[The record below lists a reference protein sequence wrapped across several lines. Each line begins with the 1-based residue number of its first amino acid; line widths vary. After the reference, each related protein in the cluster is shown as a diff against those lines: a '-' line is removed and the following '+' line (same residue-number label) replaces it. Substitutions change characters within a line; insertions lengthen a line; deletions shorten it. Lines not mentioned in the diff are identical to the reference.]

1 MVAGRMLEA
10 FSGKCVKDVTTA
22 VLSAGDTDFTVK
34 GAVMKTAGW
43 RAVFNERETGGDE
56 DATTLPPLQEGQTL
70 PLSGVDLLEKQT
82 KPKPLHTESTSRNR
96 CTRKAACWRLWKM
109 PGKNWR
115 MQN

>member
-56 DATTLPPLQEGQTL
+56 DATTLPPLQEG
-70 PLSGVDLLEKQT
+70 
-82 KPKPLHTESTSRNR
+82 
-96 CTRKAACWRLWKM
+96 
-109 PGKNWR
+109 
-115 MQN
+115 